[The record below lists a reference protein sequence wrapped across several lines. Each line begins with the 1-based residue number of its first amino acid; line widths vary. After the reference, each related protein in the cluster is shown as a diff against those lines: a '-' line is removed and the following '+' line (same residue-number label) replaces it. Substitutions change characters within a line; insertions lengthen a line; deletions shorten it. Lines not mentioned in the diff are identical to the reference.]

1 MRISISMNRTESE
14 MVKRYAELYGKTVS
28 EVMREAILEK
38 IEDAFDMSIG
48 ENAMKAYEGNRKTY
62 TIEEDKSILNL
73 K

>member
-14 MVKRYAELYGKTVS
+14 MVNRYAKLNGQTVS
-28 EVMREAILEK
+28 EVMREAILER

-62 TIEEDKSILNL
+62 TIEEARRILNL